1 MKLNGMN
8 FEFEKVLK
16 ETYKFKVG
24 DKVKVLKKEYSNY
37 ELKFGMIVGFD
48 DFNGDFVVT
57 LAYIE
62 DSYSKC
68 ELKIEYITKDSDI
81 KLLPYNEELD
91 FKKEYVIDKFDKMIE
106 EKQKEIE
113 KIKYEKEIFI
123 KQFGKYIEKEEK

>member
-1 MKLNGMN
+1 MELNGMN

-16 ETYKFKVG
+16 ETYKFKIG
-24 DKVKVLKKEYSNY
+24 DKVKVLKKEFSSY
-37 ELKFGMIVGFD
+37 EIKFGMIVGFD
-48 DFNGDFVVT
+48 DFNGEFVVT
-57 LAYIE
+57 VAYIN
-62 DSYSKC
+62 DSYNSCK
-68 ELKIEYITKDSDI
+68 LKIEYITKNSDI

>member
-1 MKLNGMN
+1 MELNGMN
-8 FEFEKVLK
+8 FEFEKILK
-16 ETYKFKVG
+16 ETYKFKIG
-24 DKVKVLKKEYSNY
+24 DKVKVLKKEFSNY
-37 ELKFGMIVGFD
+37 EIKFGMIVGFD
-48 DFNGDFVVT
+48 DFDGDFVVT
-57 LAYIE
+57 VAYIN

-91 FKKEYVIDKFDKMIE
+91 FKKEYVIDKFDKMID